1 MDYLYFPGCTLYT
14 KAKNLDTAARECA
27 SIVGFEL
34 HELPNWTCCG
44 AAFPLAT
51 DNIMA
56 LLPPSRILANAMQEG
71 GKLTTLCS
79 VCFNVL
85 RRTLHLL
92 ESDTEKREKIFDFI
106 EMEYRDGLHLPHY
119 LEILRDEIGFEKVK
133 EKVSRDLK
141 GLRVAPFYGCMLLRP
156 FEEIQFDD
164 KENPT
169 VFENFIQSVGC
180 EPVDFPYKIECCGS
194 FQSVGVP
201 DVATECSYAILKSAI
216 KNGAE
221 VLVTTCPLC
230 QYNVDTKQKEIK
242 EKYPDFQGVPVLY
255 FSQLMGLSF
264 GLSMETLDF
273 QRNDVDPFPLLEGK
287 GLL

>member
-14 KAKNLDTAARECA
+14 KAKNLDTAARESA
-27 SIVGFEL
+27 RIVGFEL

-56 LLPPSRILANAMQEG
+56 LLPPSRILANAMKEG

-92 ESDTEKREKIFDFI
+92 ESDPEKREKIFDFI
-106 EMEYRDGLHLPHY
+106 EMEYRDGLYLPHY
-119 LEILRDEIGFEKVK
+119 LEILRDEIGFENLKGKVR
-133 EKVSRDLK
+133 RDLK
-141 GLRVAPFYGCMLLRP
+141 GLKVASFYGCMLLRP
-156 FEEIQFDD
+156 FEEMKFDD

-169 VFENFIQSVGC
+169 IFESFIESIGC

-194 FQSVGVP
+194 FQSVGAP
-201 DVATECSYAILKSAI
+201 EVATECGYAILSSAI

-221 VLVTTCPLC
+221 VVVTTCPLC
-230 QYNVDTKQKEIK
+230 QYNLDTKQKEIK
-242 EKYPDFQGVPVLY
+242 EKYPDFQGLPVLY
-255 FSQLMGLSF
+255 FSQLMGLS
-264 GLSMETLDF
+264 LDLPMETLDF
-273 QRNDVDPFPLLEGK
+273 QRNDVDPLPLLEGK